1 MNRFIQI
8 LFLSMICHY
17 TMAQFVIFGNPRQSN
32 IVNNGFTVGFTT
44 NISAGSIIKY
54 GTTNSLEL
62 GYIANGQNTTNH
74 IINLSGLNPATF
86 YFVRPC
92 AINGADTVQ
101 STKTYLYSTA
111 SNSSGVIKVFFNGSI
126 DTDVSSGTFPNLSNS
141 PAAIQ
146 AEMIKRIDSA
156 RSKIDCSVYNNNT
169 SAIVTAL
176 NSAHNRGVRV
186 RYIADDGTT
195 NSALSAAQFPVLFV
209 NSADLMH
216 NKFMITDVDSVN
228 KSYVWTG
235 SMNWTNNNIND
246 DYNNVILIQDQ
257 ALAKA
262 YVVEFDEM
270 WGSSGSSPNTSLSKA
285 GNLKTD
291 NTPHFFNI
299 GGKSIECYFSPSD
312 KTTEQIDKALQSAGG
327 DLQVALLT
335 LTRNDLGATIIAKH
349 QGGETVACIIE
360 NINDQGSEFADLTNA
375 GVDAMEHT
383 LPHDI
388 HHKYGIIDAN
398 TPNSD
403 PMVIT
408 GSHNWSTAAETVND
422 ENTLIIH
429 DAEIANWFLQEFSQR
444 YCELKG
450 GSSCIYNPP
459 IATENLNAD
468 VISVNIFPNPASD
481 RFSVQT
487 MGSDL
492 IQLSIFNSLGQKISF
507 HELNAEISEISTA
520 FLPAGSYYLIF
531 QSKHLQKSEKL
542 LIIK

>member
-1 MNRFIQI
+1 
-8 LFLSMICHY
+8 MICHY
-17 TMAQFVIFGNPRQSN
+17 TMAQFVIFGNPRQTN

-74 IINLSGLNPATF
+74 SINLSGLNPAIF
-86 YFVRPC
+86 YYMRPC

-111 SNSSGVIKVFFNGSI
+111 SNSSGIIKVFFNGSI

-156 RSKIDCSVYNNNT
+156 RSKIDCAVYNNNT

-186 RYIADDGTT
+186 RYIADDGTSNT
-195 NSALSAAQFPVLFV
+195 ALSAAQFPVLFI
-209 NSADLMH
+209 NGLDLMH

-235 SMNWTNNNIND
+235 SMNWTSNNIND

-257 ALAKA
+257 ALARA

-335 LTRNDLGATIIAKH
+335 LTRNDLGNSIIAKH

-360 NINDQGSEFADLTNA
+360 NINDQGSEFVDLTNA
-375 GVDAMEHT
+375 GVDAMQHT
-383 LPHDI
+383 LPFDI
-388 HHKYGIIDAN
+388 HHKYGIVDAN

-450 GSSCIYNPP
+450 GTSCIYNPP
-459 IATENLNAD
+459 IATDKVNSNNLT
-468 VISVNIFPNPASD
+468 VNIFPNPASD
-481 RFSVQT
+481 RFSIQT

-492 IQLSIFNSLGQKISF
+492 IQLSIFNSLGQRLSDYN
-507 HELNAEISEISTA
+507 LNSDINEISTE
-520 FLPAGSYYLIF
+520 FLPAGTYYL
-531 QSKHLQKSEKL
+531 HLRSNKNKKIDKL